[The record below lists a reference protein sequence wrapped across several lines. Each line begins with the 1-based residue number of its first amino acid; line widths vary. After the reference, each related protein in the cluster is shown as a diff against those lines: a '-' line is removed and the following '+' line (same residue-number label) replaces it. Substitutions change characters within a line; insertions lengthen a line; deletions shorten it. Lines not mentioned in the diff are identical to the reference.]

1 MALTRYKI
9 LHKSGGNTTVNSGS
23 STNVSVNTSSGTE
36 YFNRYFYWDAEHE
49 SVHCRYSLV
58 GDYEVS
64 AFGYGSS
71 SGSGGGGGGGDVDLS
86 DYVTY
91 EFLSSQSYLQSA
103 SMNNYVTKQEL
114 SNMGYVT
121 NSTLN
126 NYVTKTSLS
135 QMGYVTNSALSQM
148 GYLTQSDV
156 SNMGYITQ
164 AAMDA
169 TLSGYVKMSYLNE
182 QFAFTANQITA
193 LKNLVGNGEI
203 SAFGSGSSSGGGGEG
218 TSVEVVDDLTH
229 HSNADRYKALSAY
242 QGYVLDKK
250 IDELPTMSTL
260 ASYVTQNQL
269 DAAAY
274 VTSSSLNTIGYVT
287 RTVLNNILTT
297 SYVKKTDLNTTL
309 TSYVKKS
316 DLNTT
321 LTSYVKKSD
330 LNTTLTSYAK
340 AADLTALAERV
351 ETLEDYV
358 NDLLWINDHLS
369 IGISDGITYLYCK
382 IPIVSTGEIEAYK

>member
-114 SNMGYVT
+114 SSMGYVT

-135 QMGYVTNSALSQM
+135 QMGYVTNSALSNM

-156 SNMGYITQ
+156 SSMGYVTQ
-164 AAMDA
+164 TAMDA

-203 SAFGSGSSSGGGGEG
+203 SAFGSGSSSGGGEG

-260 ASYVTQNQL
+260 AN
-269 DAAAY
+269 
-274 VTSSSLNTIGYVT
+274 
-287 RTVLNNILTT
+287 
-297 SYVKKTDLNTTL
+297 YVKKTDLNTTL
-309 TSYVKKS
+309 SAYVTKEYLDAAAYVTSSDLDYYPTYQYVSQSYVKIS
-316 DLNTT
+316 DFNTT
-321 LTSYVKKSD
+321 LATYNAR
-330 LNTTLTSYAK
+330 LNNIEAI
-340 AADLTALAERV
+340 LAYMQ
-351 ETLEDYV
+351 LCEDSNGNAY
-358 NDLLWINDHLS
+358 IKF
-369 IGISDGITYLYCK
+369 TC
-382 IPIVSTGEIEAYK
+382 PIVSTGDIEAYK

>member
-121 NSTLN
+121 NS
-126 NYVTKTSLS
+126 
-135 QMGYVTNSALSQM
+135 ALSQM

-156 SNMGYITQ
+156 SSMGYVTQ
-164 AAMDA
+164 TAMDA

-203 SAFGSGSSSGGGGEG
+203 SAFGSGSSSGGGEG

-260 ASYVTQNQL
+260 SSYVTNTAL
-269 DAAAY
+269 NTTLSSY
-274 VTSSSLNTIGYVT
+274 VTNTTLNTT
-287 RTVLNNILTT
+287 LTSYAKKSDLT

-321 LTSYVKKSD
+321 LASYVTKEYLDAAAYVTSSDLDYYPTYQYVSQSYVKISD
-330 LNTTLTSYAK
+330 FNTTLASYNARLNNIE
-340 AADLTALAERV
+340 AILAYMQ
-351 ETLEDYV
+351 LCEDSNGNAY
-358 NDLLWINDHLS
+358 IKF
-369 IGISDGITYLYCK
+369 TC
-382 IPIVSTGEIEAYK
+382 PIVSTGDIEAFS